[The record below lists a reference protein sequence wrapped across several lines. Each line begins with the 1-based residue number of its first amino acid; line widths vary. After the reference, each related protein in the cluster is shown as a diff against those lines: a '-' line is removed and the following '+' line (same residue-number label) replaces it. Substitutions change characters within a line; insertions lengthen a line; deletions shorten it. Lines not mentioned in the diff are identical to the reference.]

1 MLDELLAELNSRM
14 RKATDGLARELATLR
29 AGRATTALLDNIIVD
44 YQGTSVPLYQLAT
57 MSIPE
62 ANLII
67 IQPWDRTSLRDIE
80 RAILTANIG
89 LNPAND
95 GNVIRVVI
103 PPLSEERRKELVKLV
118 SRKVEERRIA
128 IRNIRRDGIE
138 KLREMEKNKEI
149 SQDELKNNT
158 KKIDQLTEAC
168 IDKVSE
174 LGQSKEREIQE
185 I

>member
-14 RKATDGLARELATLR
+14 QKATDGLARELATLR
-29 AGRATTALLDNIIVD
+29 AGRATTALLDNIMVD
-44 YQGTSVPLYQLAT
+44 YQGTSVPLYQLAA

-95 GNVIRVVI
+95 GSVIRVVI

-174 LGQSKEREIQE
+174 LGQSKEREMQE

>member
-14 RKATDGLARELATLR
+14 QKATDGLARELATLR
-29 AGRATTALLDNIIVD
+29 AGRATTALLDNIMVD
-44 YQGTSVPLYQLAT
+44 YQGTSVPLYQLAA

-95 GNVIRVVI
+95 GSVIRVVI

-118 SRKVEERRIA
+118 FRKVEERRIA

-174 LGQSKEREIQE
+174 LGQSKEREMQE